1 MTRMSVPL
9 VMAAAATSVGAP
21 AYAAG
26 SKHERTA
33 RASTRTHHERILRR
47 GATGPDVV
55 RLQRALG
62 INADGI
68 FGRNTER
75 AVLAFQRSHG
85 ILVDGEVGPQTWGT
99 MGAGSRGH
107 TGTIILRLYDRGPA
121 VAEVQRALGIPAD
134 GDYGPVTVRAVRA
147 FQARHG
153 LFVDGQVGPHTSA
166 ALHVQV
172 SGPVTQYPH
181 SGGGS
186 HHRARHHHTSHHVAP
201 SSMILRLYDRGPAV
215 AVVQRALGISADGD
229 YGPVTVRAVRA
240 FQAQHGLFVDGQ
252 VGPHT
257 SAALHVHLSGPVTQ
271 YPHRT
276 STPSA
281 PSSGGGGGSSAPSG
295 VGARAALLARDYL
308 GVPYRWGGS
317 SPSGF
322 DCSGLVYFVYGRL
335 GVTLPRVTYSQWNA
349 GRHVLRSQLAPG
361 DLVFFYGH
369 SHVGIYIGGG
379 RFIHSPHTGTSVQ
392 IASLSGW
399 YSSVY
404 DGAVRVG

>member
-26 SKHERTA
+26 SKHEKTA
-33 RASTRTHHERILRR
+33 RASTRSHHERILRR
-47 GATGPDVV
+47 GMTGPDVV

-62 INADGI
+62 VTADGI

-99 MGAGSRGH
+99 IGAGSRGH
-107 TGTIILRLYDRGPA
+107 AGTMVLRLYDRGPA
-121 VAEVQRALGIPAD
+121 VAAVQRALDVPAD

-153 LFVDGQVGPHTSA
+153 LPVDGQVGPHTSA
-166 ALHVQV
+166 ALHVRL

-181 SGGGS
+181 GGS
-186 HHRARHHHTSHHVAP
+186 AHHRRHHRSTRRVAP
-201 SSMILRLYDRGPAV
+201 SSIILRLYDRGPAV

-229 YGPVTVRAVRA
+229 YGPNTVRAVRA
-240 FQAQHGLFVDGQ
+240 FQGRHGLLVDGQ

-257 SAALHVHLSGPVTQ
+257 AAALRVHLTGPVSQ
-271 YPHRT
+271 YPHGGGDA
-276 STPSA
+276 A
-281 PSSGGGGGSSAPSG
+281 PSTHSSSAPSG

-335 GVTLPRVTYSQWNA
+335 GVGLPRVTYSQWNA
-349 GRHVLRSQLAPG
+349 GRHVLRSQLEPG

-379 RFIHSPHTGTSVQ
+379 QFIHAPHTGTSVQ

-399 YSSVY
+399 YASEY

>member
-1 MTRMSVPL
+1 
-9 VMAAAATSVGAP
+9 
-21 AYAAG
+21 
-26 SKHERTA
+26 
-33 RASTRTHHERILRR
+33 
-47 GATGPDVV
+47 
-55 RLQRALG
+55 
-62 INADGI
+62 
-68 FGRNTER
+68 
-75 AVLAFQRSHG
+75 
-85 ILVDGEVGPQTWGT
+85 
-99 MGAGSRGH
+99 
-107 TGTIILRLYDRGPA
+107 GTIVLRLYDRGPA
-121 VAEVQRALGIPAD
+121 VAAVQRALGISAD

-147 FQARHG
+147 FQGRHG
-153 LFVDGQVGPHTSA
+153 LLVDGQVGPHTAA
-166 ALHVQV
+166 ALHIRL

-181 SGGGS
+181 GGS
-186 HHRARHHHTSHHVAP
+186 SHGRTHRHRATHHVAP
-201 SSMILRLYDRGPAV
+201 SSIILRLYDRGPAV

-308 GVPYRWGGS
+308 GVLYRWGGS

-322 DCSGLVYFVYGRL
+322 DCSGLVY
-335 GVTLPRVTYSQWNA
+335 
-349 GRHVLRSQLAPG
+349 
-361 DLVFFYGH
+361 FYGH

>member
-62 INADGI
+62 ITADGI

-107 TGTIILRLYDRGPA
+107 AGTIILRLYDRGPA

-172 SGPVTQYPH
+172 
-181 SGGGS
+181 
-186 HHRARHHHTSHHVAP
+186 
-201 SSMILRLYDRGPAV
+201 
-215 AVVQRALGISADGD
+215 
-229 YGPVTVRAVRA
+229 
-240 FQAQHGLFVDGQ
+240 
-252 VGPHT
+252 
-257 SAALHVHLSGPVTQ
+257 SGPVTQ

>member
-1 MTRMSVPL
+1 MSVPL

-62 INADGI
+62 ITADGI

-99 MGAGSRGH
+99 IGAGSRGH
-107 TGTIILRLYDRGPA
+107 TGTIVLRLYDRGPA
-121 VAEVQRALGIPAD
+121 VAAVQRALGISAD

-147 FQARHG
+147 FQGRHG
-153 LFVDGQVGPHTSA
+153 LLVDGQVGPHTSA
-166 ALHVQV
+166 ALHVRL

-181 SGGGS
+181 DGS
-186 HHRARHHHTSHHVAP
+186 SHGRTHHHHASHHVAP

-240 FQAQHGLFVDGQ
+240 FQGRHGLLVDGQ

-257 SAALHVHLSGPVTQ
+257 SAALHVRLSGPVTQ
-271 YPHRT
+271 YPH
-276 STPSA
+276 SSGA
-281 PSSGGGGGSSAPSG
+281 PSSPSHHHTSSAPSG

-335 GVTLPRVTYSQWNA
+335 GVSLPRVTYSQWNA
-349 GRHVLRSQLAPG
+349 GRHVLRSELAPG
-361 DLVFFYGH
+361 DLVFFYGQ

-379 RFIHSPHTGTSVQ
+379 RFIHAPHTGTSVR
-392 IASLSGW
+392 IDSLSGW
-399 YSSVY
+399 YSSEY

>member
-1 MTRMSVPL
+1 MSVPL

-26 SKHERTA
+26 SKHERSA

-62 INADGI
+62 ITADGI

-99 MGAGSRGH
+99 IGAGFRGH
-107 TGTIILRLYDRGPA
+107 AGTIVLRLYDRGPA
-121 VAEVQRALGIPAD
+121 VAAVQRALGISAD

-147 FQARHG
+147 FQGRHG
-153 LFVDGQVGPHTSA
+153 LLVDGQVGPHTA
-166 ALHVQV
+166 GALHVRL

-181 SGGGS
+181 GGS
-186 HHRARHHHTSHHVAP
+186 SHGRTRHHHATHHVAP
-201 SSMILRLYDRGPAV
+201 SSIILRLYDRGPAV
-215 AVVQRALGISADGD
+215 FVVQRALGISADGD

-240 FQAQHGLFVDGQ
+240 FQGRHGLLVDGQ

-257 SAALHVHLSGPVTQ
+257 AAALHVRLSGPVTQ
-271 YPHRT
+271 YPHGGGT
-276 STPSA
+276 SSTPSHHHT
-281 PSSGGGGGSSAPSG
+281 SSAPSG

-335 GVTLPRVTYSQWNA
+335 GVSLPRVTYSQWSA
-349 GRHVLRSQLAPG
+349 GRHVLRSELAPG
-361 DLVFFYGH
+361 DLVFFYGQ

-379 RFIHSPHTGTSVQ
+379 RFIHAPHTGTSVR
-392 IASLSGW
+392 IDSLSGW
-399 YSSVY
+399 YSSEY

>member
-62 INADGI
+62 ITADGI

-99 MGAGSRGH
+99 IGAGSRGH
-107 TGTIILRLYDRGPA
+107 AGTIVLRLYDRGPA
-121 VAEVQRALGIPAD
+121 VAA
-134 GDYGPVTVRAVRA
+134 
-147 FQARHG
+147 
-153 LFVDGQVGPHTSA
+153 
-166 ALHVQV
+166 
-172 SGPVTQYPH
+172 
-181 SGGGS
+181 
-186 HHRARHHHTSHHVAP
+186 
-201 SSMILRLYDRGPAV
+201 
-215 AVVQRALGISADGD
+215 VQRALGISADGD

-240 FQAQHGLFVDGQ
+240 FQGRHGLLVDGQ

-257 SAALHVHLSGPVTQ
+257 AAALHVRLSGPVTQ
-271 YPHRT
+271 YPHSGGT
-276 STPSA
+276 SSTPSHHHT
-281 PSSGGGGGSSAPSG
+281 SSAPSG

-335 GVTLPRVTYSQWNA
+335 GVSLPRVTYSQWNA

-399 YSSVY
+399 YSSAY